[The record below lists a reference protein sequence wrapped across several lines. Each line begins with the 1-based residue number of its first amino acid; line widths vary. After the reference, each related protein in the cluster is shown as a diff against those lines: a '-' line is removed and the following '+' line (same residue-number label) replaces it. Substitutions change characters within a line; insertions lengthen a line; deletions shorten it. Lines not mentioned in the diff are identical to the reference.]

1 MKKKAAIVSNKDET
15 IPLFENPWL
24 EKLTHIHP
32 AIPLAIYLPV
42 IAYFLYLTAAQRWY
56 GFVAAGLWFVA
67 GAFAWTFIE
76 YHFHRFIFHYQP
88 TSDWGKYLHFLMHG
102 IHHDYPRDSKRL
114 VMAPVVSIPLA
125 ILFYGLFVIILPAP
139 AVPPTFAGLIFGYL
153 CYDMI
158 HYATHHFPMRSRV
171 GLWLKHHH
179 MRHHYQDDTFGYG
192 VSSPFWDVI
201 FKTRFPSKESDNH
214 TETSTTALN
223 AN

>member
-1 MKKKAAIVSNKDET
+1 MKKNTTVVSNKDET

-32 AIPLAIYLPV
+32 AIPLVIYLPV
-42 IAYFLYLTAAQRWY
+42 IAYFLYLTAAQGRLDI
-56 GFVAAGLWFVA
+56 ATAGTCFVA
-67 GAFAWTFIE
+67 GAFAWTLVE
-76 YHFHRFIFHYQP
+76 YLFHRFIFHYQP
-88 TSDWGKYLHFLMHG
+88 TSAWGKYLHFLMHG

-125 ILFYGLFVIILPAP
+125 ILFYGLFILLLPAA
-139 AVPPTFAGLIFGYL
+139 AVAPTFAGLIFGYL

-158 HYATHHFPMRSRV
+158 HYATHHFPMRGRV

-179 MRHHYQDDTFGYG
+179 MLHHYQDNTFGYG
-192 VSSPFWDVI
+192 VSSPFWDWI
-201 FKTRFPSKESDNH
+201 FRTSFPPKEAEERA
-214 TETSTTALN
+214 ETPKTALN